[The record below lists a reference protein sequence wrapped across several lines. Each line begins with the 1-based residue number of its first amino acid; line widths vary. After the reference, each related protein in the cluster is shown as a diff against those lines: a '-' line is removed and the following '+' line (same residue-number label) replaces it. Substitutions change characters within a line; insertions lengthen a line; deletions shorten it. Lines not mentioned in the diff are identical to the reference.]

1 MGFVMGSSCFLHSPL
16 SLSRFPSSSHSFFVY
31 SSSRNA
37 EAKRR
42 RALPMASLRQEDPND
57 AISSKRRAIMLVGI
71 SVLPFLQLRANA
83 LEGLATRER
92 ELKSPEE
99 SKKAEPSEINAP
111 SNPVLS
117 LLNGLGIFSSGILGA
132 LYGLARAEKKAT
144 DATVESIKTKLK
156 EKEAAIISLEKN
168 FDSKLLSEQKER
180 SKQLT
185 RAREE
190 QKSLMDQLN
199 SANST
204 IAGLGKELN
213 GEKRLIEE
221 LKIQIDSLETNLSK
235 AGEEKIA
242 LEENLKEKINS
253 IEVLQGRINV
263 LNLEL
268 KDREKNIQNLGSSL
282 AEKDLELNDLKTT
295 YQQTRDELANALS
308 NVQKLKDELLKDQK
322 ELELKNTAV
331 DQLNATVRSVTS
343 EKNDLKRKFDAIQ
356 EENNNLKTSSG
367 QKAASDAKL
376 LGEKEEE
383 LKQLKERLELSLSD
397 ISRNKKIIADL
408 TQEKENLTEMLDKQ
422 LNNEMDLKHE
432 LHITHEALGKSR
444 NEASNLE
451 IQLKQSKNLCTELE
465 AEISG
470 VQAEFAGVRESL
482 QRSLDEATVSSDV
495 FASELAAAKE
505 FLKKTKEELQ
515 VVSHELA
522 SVAENRDS
530 LQGELVDVYK
540 KAERASNDLNEEKE
554 LVSSLKK
561 ELKALEKQISKDK
574 ESRKSLEID
583 LDEATKSLDEM
594 NRNALLLSKDLE
606 RANSVISNLED
617 EKEVLYKSLTEQ
629 KNASKEA
636 RENMEDVHN
645 LAMRLGE
652 ERDSLEKK
660 ARKLEEELASA
671 KGEILRL
678 RSQIN
683 SSKGLVNNQQPP
695 KRETEAPVTVSA
707 RKRNPQAPEG
717 EAEAPVT
724 VTAKKSGRRRKAAE

>member
-16 SLSRFPSSSHSFFVY
+16 SLSRFPSSSHPFFVY

-57 AISSKRRAIMLVGI
+57 AVSSKRRAIMLVGI

-83 LEGLATRER
+83 LEGLATRES
-92 ELKSPEE
+92 ELKNPEE

-168 FDSKLLSEQKER
+168 FDSKLLSEQEER

-213 GEKRLIEE
+213 
-221 LKIQIDSLETNLSK
+221 
-235 AGEEKIA
+235 A

-253 IEVLQGRINV
+253 IEVVQGRINV

-268 KDREKNIQNLGSSL
+268 KDREKNIQTLGSSL

-295 YQQTRDELANALS
+295 YKQTRDELANALL
-308 NVQKLKDELLKDQK
+308 NIQKLKDELLKDQK
-322 ELELKNTAV
+322 ELELKNTTV
-331 DQLNATVRSVTS
+331 GQLNATVSSVTS

-383 LKQLKERLELSLSD
+383 LKQLKERLELALSD
-397 ISRNKKIIADL
+397 TSRTKKIIADL

-422 LNNEMDLKHE
+422 LNNETNLKHE

-671 KGEILRL
+671 KG
-678 RSQIN
+678 
-683 SSKGLVNNQQPP
+683 
-695 KRETEAPVTVSA
+695 
-707 RKRNPQAPEG
+707 RNI
-717 EAEAPVT
+717 
-724 VTAKKSGRRRKAAE
+724 AAT

>member
-1 MGFVMGSSCFLHSPL
+1 MLCLI
-16 SLSRFPSSSHSFFVY
+16 
-31 SSSRNA
+31 
-37 EAKRR
+37 
-42 RALPMASLRQEDPND
+42 LPIAQ
-57 AISSKRRAIMLVGI
+57 
-71 SVLPFLQLRANA
+71 
-83 LEGLATRER
+83 
-92 ELKSPEE
+92 
-99 SKKAEPSEINAP
+99 
-111 SNPVLS
+111 
-117 LLNGLGIFSSGILGA
+117 
-132 LYGLARAEKKAT
+132 
-144 DATVESIKTKLK
+144 IKTKLK

-180 SKQLT
+180 SKQLA

-221 LKIQIDSLETNLSK
+221 LKIQIDSLETNLAK

-268 KDREKNIQNLGSSL
+268 KDREKNIQNLGSFL

-295 YQQTRDELANALS
+295 YKQTRDELANAQL
-308 NVQKLKDELLKDQK
+308 NIQKLKDELLKDQK

-331 DQLNATVRSVTS
+331 DQLNATVSSVTS

-356 EENNNLKTSSG
+356 KENNNLKTSSG

-376 LGEKEEE
+376 LGEKEEK
-383 LKQLKERLELSLSD
+383 LKQLKERLELALSD
-397 ISRNKKIIADL
+397 TSRNKKIIADL
-408 TQEKENLTEMLDKQ
+408 TQEKENLVEMLDKQ
-422 LNNEMDLKHE
+422 LNNEKDLKHE

-465 AEISG
+465 AEISR

-482 QRSLDEATVSSDV
+482 QRSLDEATVSCDV

-606 RANSVISNLED
+606 RATSVISHLED

-660 ARKLEEELASA
+660 AKKLEEELASA

-683 SSKGLVNNQQPP
+683 SSKSLVNNQQPP

-707 RKRNPQAPEG
+707 RKSNQQPPEG